1 VSAQSP
7 ASVTGPVAVVD
18 DDVQYIRLVERILAT
33 EHISV
38 MPITTLDVDEAVSV
52 ISDSGCSAAVV
63 DVYMYGDTLGFS
75 LVERL
80 RERFTADAL
89 PIIIA
94 SGAPREVG
102 RHVDFLRDSGCS
114 VLLKPFEPDD
124 LLARLL
130 APACGADAV
139 AAQAER
145 RPARRPGRR
154 HHLIPFRHHS
164 NAFQGGE
171 L

>member
-1 VSAQSP
+1 
-7 ASVTGPVAVVD
+7 VVD

-102 RHVDFLRDSGCS
+102 RHVEFLRDSGCS
-114 VLLKPFEPDD
+114 VLLKPFGPDD
-124 LLARLL
+124 LLARLQ
-130 APACGADAV
+130 APGYESHGVDIQADGEPA
-139 AAQAER
+139 R
-145 RPARRPGRR
+145 RPARRTARR
-154 HHLIPFRHHS
+154 HHFIPFRHHS